1 MELIENIL
9 HSKFST
15 TKVPTKQDVTLI
27 NGPKTHV
34 NGTSVSYKVL
44 VNGSENRLENETG
57 SLLCPTESAAH
68 FHLEQTRISDFC
80 QSRTDSEPAEIK
92 SSRDLEDNPS
102 NLFSKLYAF
111 PNCVNSMG
119 IETRCLEDASI
130 DSNVGPLGSTLGG
143 MPEDHLGSI
152 PGGVP
157 EDHLGSIPGGVP
169 EDPMGSTLGG
179 MPEDHL
185 GSIPGGVPEDHLGS
199 IPGGVPEDP
208 MGSTLGGMPE
218 DHLGS
223 IPGGVPE
230 DHLGSI
236 PVGVPEDPMGSTLG
250 GMPED
255 HLESIPGGVPEDSPG
270 GTPTKPLDRPVSL
283 PMDTSGN
290 GGMNWDE
297 TAKFMHAYIEQIFSP
312 GTDVSSDDKS
322 RFGKLCQEMD
332 STGRLWFSRFLCEQ
346 RCNSKR
352 VSEQT
357 FFRLVQSIAVVLFE
371 CHNLD
376 DFGPAKNL
384 MTMCFTYYYMSCAT
398 TEPSFFKKSATKG
411 QNKMP
416 ARWRDV
422 FDFRELRQLMLGDD
436 KSSLKA
442 ESKHDGDDRNG
453 TAVNAEGQREKAYL
467 YSHLKQQPI
476 WHTSR
481 FWDAAFLD
489 AVHSERNK
497 QSPTTH
503 QKWYLMTPEERDD
516 ENRTNE
522 NLTFGQLSTFI
533 FNMLCLGLGRSECQT
548 FLDKHSIIGNL
559 SKVQKETLQEQ
570 MEDLIVELG
579 Q

>member
-1 MELIENIL
+1 MELIENIF

-15 TKVPTKQDVTLI
+15 SNVPTEQDVTSI
-27 NGPKTHV
+27 REPKSRV

-44 VNGSENRLENETG
+44 VTGSENRLENETV
-57 SLLCPTESAAH
+57 SRLCPTDSAAH
-68 FHLEQTRISDFC
+68 FHLEQTRISHFRP
-80 QSRTDSEPAEIK
+80 SKADSKPAEFK
-92 SSRDLEDNPS
+92 SSHDLEENPS

-119 IETRCLEDASI
+119 IETRRLDDASGDSPEDA
-130 DSNVGPLGSTLGG
+130 LESTSGAVS
-143 MPEDHLGSI
+143 EDPPSG
-152 PGGVP
+152 
-157 EDHLGSIPGGVP
+157 EP
-169 EDPMGSTLGG
+169 EDP
-179 MPEDHL
+179 
-185 GSIPGGVPEDHLGS
+185 PGGL
-199 IPGGVPEDP
+199 
-208 MGSTLGGMPE
+208 
-218 DHLGS
+218 
-223 IPGGVPE
+223 
-230 DHLGSI
+230 
-236 PVGVPEDPMGSTLG
+236 
-250 GMPED
+250 
-255 HLESIPGGVPEDSPG
+255 
-270 GTPTKPLDRPVSL
+270 PTQPLDRPASL
-283 PMDTSGN
+283 PMDNAGN

-322 RFGKLCQEMD
+322 RFGKLCQEMH

-346 RCNSKR
+346 RCNSKL

-384 MTMCFTYYYMSCAT
+384 MTMCFTYYYMSHAT
-398 TEPSFFKKSATKG
+398 TEPSFFKKNATKG
-411 QNKMP
+411 QNKTP

-422 FDFRELRQLMLGDD
+422 FDFRELRHLVLGDD
-436 KSSLKA
+436 KSGLKA
-442 ESKHDGDDRNG
+442 ESKQDGDDDGLG
-453 TAVNAEGQREKAYL
+453 TEVNAERQKVKAYL

-533 FNMLCLGLGRSECQT
+533 FNMLCLGLGRSECET
-548 FLDKHSIIGNL
+548 FLDKHCIIGNL
-559 SKVQKETLQEQ
+559 SEVQKETLQKQ
-570 MEDLIVELG
+570 MEDVIIELDL
-579 Q
+579 